1 MAIALRHMAMV
12 SLMETGHPFNH
23 DDPLHQDNIWEIE
36 ILRMELQKKCDNL
49 NKQWSDIHGLLNKS
63 DCMGVGRPTHDNFD
77 VLSHEIFD
85 TLSYSGGIEDSEIPW
100 KEYFHVVYEFVVID
114 DVNYDVFEIK
124 KHIDALNMWDS
135 ITPPS
140 DDPPTQ
146 RTRYIDS
153 LLNEYIRVHK
163 EYYKN
168 VKSRVYSSHTK
179 QSNMDILNSAAS
191 EINSRKQSLDCSFD
205 ESHIK
210 NLIVNL

>member
-12 SLMETGHPFNH
+12 SLMETGNPFNH

-36 ILRMELQKKCDNL
+36 MLRMELQKKCDTL
-49 NKQWSDIHGLLNKS
+49 RKQWSDIHNLLNKS
-63 DCMGVGRPTHDNFD
+63 DCMGVGRPTHDNFNI
-77 VLSHEIFD
+77 LSHEIFD

-124 KHIDALNMWDS
+124 KHIDALNMCDS

-140 DDPPTQ
+140 NDLPTQ

-153 LLNEYIRVHK
+153 LLKEYIRVHK
-163 EYYKN
+163 EHYKN
-168 VKSRVYSSHTK
+168 VDVSKMIGDYISKKSEYGRRLSDIRNELLPI
-179 QSNMDILNSAAS
+179 SNKLAIYNNLV
-191 EINSRKQSLDCSFD
+191 EWSL
-205 ESHIK
+205 H
-210 NLIVNL
+210 